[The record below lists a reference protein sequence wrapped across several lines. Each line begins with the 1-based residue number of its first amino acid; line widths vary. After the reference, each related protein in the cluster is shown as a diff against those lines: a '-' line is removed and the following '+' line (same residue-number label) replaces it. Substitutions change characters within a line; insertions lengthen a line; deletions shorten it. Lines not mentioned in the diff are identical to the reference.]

1 MNALPLLSELAGRGV
16 RVRVDGRHLAVSP
29 DKLTDSLI
37 GKIQDNKP
45 ALITDLEKLRHYA
58 DGDDEWQKIVSDPA
72 QFKAYISSVATL
84 EQRQRGEIPSHYTAT
99 VHCETC
105 NQDVPHF
112 PVDGDTA
119 AACVWCLNGQSVPRL
134 EKCAMPVEQ

>member
-16 RVRVDGRHLAVSP
+16 RIRVDGRHLAVSP
-29 DKLTDSLI
+29 DRLTDSLAT
-37 GKIQDNKP
+37 KIQDNKP
-45 ALITDLEKLRHYA
+45 ALIADLEELRHYA
-58 DGDDEWQKIVSDPA
+58 DGDDEWQEIVSDPA
-72 QFKAYISSVATL
+72 QFKAYISSFATF

-112 PVDGDTA
+112 PVDDDTVG
-119 AACVWCLNGQSVPRL
+119 ACVWCLNGQTPPPASNQR
-134 EKCAMPVEQ
+134 ER